1 MMGLVWTPSTIVVA
15 LVIAVLA
22 VLAVRRI
29 ATRGLCDC
37 HDHCGD
43 SDSPR
48 SGCGSCHGCS
58 GCGAVECMVA
68 DMGKTIR

>member
-1 MMGLVWTPSTIVVA
+1 MMGLVWTRSTIVVA

-29 ATRGLCDC
+29 AMRGLCDC

-48 SGCGSCHGCS
+48 SGCGSCQGCS

-68 DMGKTIR
+68 DMDKALR

>member
-48 SGCGSCHGCS
+48 SGCGSCHGC
-58 GCGAVECMVA
+58 GAVECMVA
-68 DMGKTIR
+68 DMDKALG

>member
-43 SDSPR
+43 GDSSR
-48 SGCGSCHGCS
+48 GGCGSCHGCS

-68 DMGKTIR
+68 DMGKTLR

>member
-29 ATRGLCDC
+29 AMRGLCDC

-43 SDSPR
+43 SENPR
-48 SGCGSCHGCS
+48 SGCESCHGCS

-68 DMGKTIR
+68 DMDKALR

>member
-1 MMGLVWTPSTIVVA
+1 MSIRKKGGAPMMGLVWTPSTIVVA

-37 HDHCGD
+37 HDLRG
-43 SDSPR
+43 
-48 SGCGSCHGCS
+48 
-58 GCGAVECMVA
+58 
-68 DMGKTIR
+68 

>member
-43 SDSPR
+43 SDSPKR
-48 SGCGSCHGCS
+48 MWKLPWLFRLRERLS
-58 GCGAVECMVA
+58 AW
-68 DMGKTIR
+68 

>member
-29 ATRGLCDC
+29 AMRGLCDC

-48 SGCGSCHGCS
+48 SGCESCQGCS

-68 DMGKTIR
+68 DMDKALR

>member
-15 LVIAVLA
+15 FVIAVLA

-43 SDSPR
+43 GESPQ

-68 DMGKTIR
+68 DMDKALR

>member
-37 HDHCGD
+37 RDHCGD

-48 SGCGSCHGCS
+48 SGCESCHGCS

-68 DMGKTIR
+68 DMGKALR

>member
-48 SGCGSCHGCS
+48 SGYGSCHGCS
-58 GCGAVECMVA
+58 GCGSVECMVA
-68 DMGKTIR
+68 DMDKALR

>member
-29 ATRGLCDC
+29 AMRGLCDC
-37 HDHCGD
+37 RDHCGD

-48 SGCGSCHGCS
+48 SGCGSCQGCS

-68 DMGKTIR
+68 DMDKALR

>member
-37 HDHCGD
+37 HDYCGD
-43 SDSPR
+43 SDSPQ

-68 DMGKTIR
+68 DMGKALR